1 MKTFGK
7 FVVYEV
13 KVGNEV
19 ESICMDFK
27 NKYNNGRQNG
37 LIYLKNKMDKEGPYK
52 PVDCKPDLI
61 VKMSLQTFN
70 KLAEK
75 KLGGAFAFLT

>member
-1 MKTFGK
+1 MKTFAK

-61 VKMSLQTFN
+61 VKMSL
-70 KLAEK
+70 
-75 KLGGAFAFLT
+75 

>member
-1 MKTFGK
+1 M
-7 FVVYEV
+7 